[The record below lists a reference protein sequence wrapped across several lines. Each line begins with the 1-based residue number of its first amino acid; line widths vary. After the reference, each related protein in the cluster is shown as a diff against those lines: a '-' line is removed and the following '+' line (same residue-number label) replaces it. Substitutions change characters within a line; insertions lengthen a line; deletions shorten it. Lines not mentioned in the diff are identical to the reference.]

1 MARRDQRVEEDP
13 MRMLTKRWGGDI
25 SPWHEFETLSERM
38 RRWAD
43 FPPFGTTLFRAPLLA
58 ETTEWLP
65 AVELVENEEEFVLT
79 AEIPGMAKEDVV
91 LSVEDNV
98 LTLKGEKKL
107 ERDEEKEEMHIR
119 EREYGTFTRAFTLP
133 RNVEAAKI
141 RAEYRDGIV
150 QIHMP
155 KGAEAKGRDIEIT

>member
-1 MARRDQRVEEDP
+1 MLSASGPMARRDQRVEEDP

-43 FPPFGTTLFRAPLLA
+43 FPPFGTTLFRAPLLT

-91 LSVEDNV
+91 LSVSCMV
-98 LTLKGEKKL
+98 
-107 ERDEEKEEMHIR
+107 R
-119 EREYGTFTRAFTLP
+119 P
-133 RNVEAAKI
+133 Q
-141 RAEYRDGIV
+141 YRRRRCC
-150 QIHMP
+150 
-155 KGAEAKGRDIEIT
+155 AWARRR